1 MKKTIKAFCAC
12 LLVCATTTGCLS
24 IPNSQTVSPRYFKSK
39 VHGGVRSEMEQIN
52 FVKLR
57 MDKPTEELLGPNDVL
72 GIYIAGITG
81 AVDEAPPIHNIGP
94 SVSVNDKPASGYPYQ
109 VRSDGTLSLPMLPEP
124 IYVEGMSLVQ
134 AEEAIRAAYT
144 LKRQIVRADANIS
157 VSMIK
162 RRTYHVTVIREDIA
176 ADDMRST
183 TISSTMGGKGAG
195 YMAGMSRGT
204 ATSLELPAYRNDV
217 LEALSQTGG
226 LPGLNAKNE
235 VVILRKAYSEAFSK
249 TDYMDDDFNV
259 GRAQSQVADR
269 YNETGA
275 INDLSAELGIVRIPL
290 RVGPNETP
298 PQLTSEDV
306 TLYDGDVVYI
316 QSREAEVYYT
326 GGLIKGGVYP
336 IPRDYDLDV
345 MGAIATAGGTIGA
358 SAGAA
363 ANNATS
369 RVGSLVPASRILV
382 LREVNGKQYAIQIK
396 QKDMLSDPSQRIL
409 IEPND
414 VILVEYTPLELWFN
428 MMYNVINF
436 SVSPSDFD

>member
-1 MKKTIKAFCAC
+1 MKKTIKTFLAC
-12 LLVCATTTGCLS
+12 LFVCATAGGCLS
-24 IPNSQTVSPRYFKSK
+24 IPNSETVSAKYFKSK
-39 VHGGVRSEMEQIN
+39 MHGSPRADMEQIN

-57 MDKPTEELLGPNDVL
+57 MDKPAEEVLGPNDVL
-72 GIYIAGITG
+72 GIYIGGITG
-81 AVDEAPPIHNIGP
+81 TAEEAPPIHNIGVQT
-94 SVSVNDKPASGYPYQ
+94 SDRPASGYPYP
-109 VRSDGTLSLPMLPEP
+109 VRADGTLSLPMLPEP
-124 IYVEGMSLVQ
+124 LYVEGMTLVQ
-134 AEEAIRAAYT
+134 AEEAIRDAYT
-144 LKRQIVRADANIS
+144 LKRAIVRSDANIS
-157 VSMIK
+157 VSLIK
-162 RRTYHVTVIREDIA
+162 SRTYHVTVIREDIT
-176 ADDMRST
+176 ADDQRT
-183 TISSTMGGKGAG
+183 TAVAANKGAA

-235 VVILRKAYSEAFSK
+235 VVILRKAYSEKFSS
-249 TDYMDDDFNV
+249 TDYMD
-259 GRAQSQVADR
+259 GGYEQSQVAR
-269 YNETGA
+269 QYNENGNIT
-275 INDLSAELGIVRIPL
+275 NLNAELGIVRIPL

-363 ANNATS
+363 TNNSSS

-382 LREVNGKQYAIQIK
+382 LREVNGRQYAIRIK
-396 QKDMLSDPSQRIL
+396 QKEMLRDPSQRIL

-414 VILVEYTPLELWFN
+414 VILVEYTPIELWFN
-428 MMYNVINF
+428 MIYNAVNL

>member
-12 LLVCATTTGCLS
+12 LLVCATASGCLS

-57 MDKPTEELLGPNDVL
+57 MDKPAEELLGPNDVL

-81 AVDEAPPIHNIGP
+81 ALDEAPPIHNIGP
-94 SVSVNDKPASGYPYQ
+94 GVSTTDRPASGYPYQ

-144 LKRQIVRADANIS
+144 LKKQIVRADANIS

-176 ADDMRST
+176 ADDMRATNNSLAT
-183 TISSTMGGKGAG
+183 GKGAA
-195 YMAGMSRGT
+195 YMAGMNRGT

-235 VVILRKAYSEAFSK
+235 VVILRKAYSEEFSN
-249 TDYMDDDFNV
+249 TDYMSGNLDV
-259 GRAQSQVADR
+259 GYAQSQVADR
-269 YNETGA
+269 YNATGEIA
-275 INDLSAELGIVRIPL
+275 DLNSELGIVRIPL
-290 RVGPNETP
+290 RVGANETP

-345 MGAIATAGGTIGA
+345 MGAIATAGGTVGA

-363 ANNATS
+363 ASNTSS

-396 QKDMLSDPSQRIL
+396 QKEMLRDPSQRIL

-414 VILVEYTPLELWFN
+414 VILVEYTPIELWFN
-428 MMYNVINF
+428 MMYNMINV
-436 SVSPSDFD
+436 SISPSDFD

>member
-12 LLVCATTTGCLS
+12 LLVCATASGCLS

-57 MDKPTEELLGPNDVL
+57 MDKPAEELLGPNDVL

-81 AVDEAPPIHNIGP
+81 ALDEAPPIHNIGP
-94 SVSVNDKPASGYPYQ
+94 GVSTNDRPASGYPYQ

-144 LKRQIVRADANIS
+144 LKKQIVRADANIS

-176 ADDMRST
+176 ADDMRATNNSLAT
-183 TISSTMGGKGAG
+183 GKGAA
-195 YMAGMSRGT
+195 YMAGMNRGT

-235 VVILRKAYSEAFSK
+235 VVILRKAYSEEFSN
-249 TDYMDDDFNV
+249 TDYMSGNLDV
-259 GRAQSQVADR
+259 GYAQSKVADR
-269 YNETGA
+269 YNATGEIA
-275 INDLSAELGIVRIPL
+275 DLSSELGIVRIPL
-290 RVGPNETP
+290 RVGANEEP

-345 MGAIATAGGTIGA
+345 MGAIATVGGTVGA

-363 ANNATS
+363 ASNTSS

-396 QKDMLSDPSQRIL
+396 QKEMLRDPSQRIL

-414 VILVEYTPLELWFN
+414 VILVEYTPMELWFN
-428 MMYNVINF
+428 MMYNMINV
-436 SVSPSDFD
+436 SISPSDFE

>member
-1 MKKTIKAFCAC
+1 MKKTIKAFFAC
-12 LLVCATTTGCLS
+12 LFVCATAGGCLS
-24 IPNSQTVSPRYFKSK
+24 IPNSETVSAKYFKSK
-39 VHGGVRSEMEQIN
+39 MHGSPRADMEQIN

-57 MDKPTEELLGPNDVL
+57 MDKPAEEVLGPNDVL
-72 GIYIAGITG
+72 GIYIGGITG
-81 AVDEAPPIHNIGP
+81 QPNEAPPIHNIG
-94 SVSVNDKPASGYPYQ
+94 VQTTDRPASGYPYP

-124 IYVEGMSLVQ
+124 LYVEGMTIVQ

-144 LKRQIVRADANIS
+144 LKREIVRTDANIS
-157 VSMIK
+157 VSLIK
-162 RRTYHVTVIREDIA
+162 SRTYHVTVIREDVA
-176 ADDMRST
+176 SDDQRY
-183 TISSTMGGKGAG
+183 SSTVATTGKGAA

-235 VVILRKAYSEAFSK
+235 VVILRKAYSDEFSD
-249 TDYMDDDFNV
+249 TDYMGASLDA
-259 GRAQSQVADR
+259 GYAQSKVAQR
-269 YNETGA
+269 YNENGQIA
-275 INDLSAELGIVRIPL
+275 DLNSELGIVRIPL
-290 RVGPNETP
+290 RVGPNEEP

-363 ANNATS
+363 TNNSAS

-382 LREVNGKQYAIQIK
+382 LREVNGRQYAIQIK
-396 QKDMLSDPSQRIL
+396 QKEMLRDPSQRIL

-414 VILVEYTPLELWFN
+414 VILVEYTPIELWFN
-428 MMYNVINF
+428 MIYNAVNL

>member
-12 LLVCATTTGCLS
+12 LLVCATTSGCLS

-57 MDKPTEELLGPNDVL
+57 MDKPAEELLGPNDVL

-81 AVDEAPPIHNIGP
+81 ALEEAPPIHNIGP
-94 SVSVNDKPASGYPYQ
+94 GVSTTDRPASGYPYQ

-144 LKRQIVRADANIS
+144 LKKQIVRADANIS

-162 RRTYHVTVIREDIA
+162 RRTYHVTVIREDVA
-176 ADDMRST
+176 SDDMRT
-183 TISSTMGGKGAG
+183 SSNSLASGKGAS

-235 VVILRKAYSEAFSK
+235 VVILRKAYSEEFSN
-249 TDYMDDDFNV
+249 TDYMSGNLDV
-259 GRAQSQVADR
+259 GYAQSQVADR
-269 YNETGA
+269 YNATGE
-275 INDLSAELGIVRIPL
+275 ISDLNSELGIVRIPL
-290 RVGPNETP
+290 RVGANETP

-363 ANNATS
+363 TNNSAS

-396 QKDMLSDPSQRIL
+396 QKEMLRDPSQRIL

-414 VILVEYTPLELWFN
+414 VILVEYTPIELWFN
-428 MMYNVINF
+428 MLYNMVNL
-436 SVSPSDFD
+436 SVSPSDFK

>member
-1 MKKTIKAFCAC
+1 MRKTIKTFLAC
-12 LLVCATTTGCLS
+12 LLVCAVACGCVS
-24 IPNSQTVSPRYFKSK
+24 IPNSETVSPKYFRNKSQ
-39 VHGGVRSEMEQIN
+39 GGVRGEMEQIN

-57 MDKPTEELLGPNDVL
+57 MDKPAEELLGPNDVL

-81 AVDEAPPIHNIGP
+81 NTEEAPPIHNIG
-94 SVSVNDKPASGYPYQ
+94 SDTERPASGYPYM

-124 IYVEGMSLVQ
+124 IYVEGMTLIQ

-144 LKRQIVRADANIS
+144 LKRSIVRTDANIS
-157 VSMIK
+157 VSLIK
-162 RRTYHVTVIREDIA
+162 PRTYHVTVIREDVTS
-176 ADDMRST
+176 DDMRS
-183 TISSTMGGKGAG
+183 SASAYASNNKGAG
-195 YMAGMSRGT
+195 YMAGIARGT

-235 VVILRKAYSEAFSK
+235 VVILRKAYSDEFANQ
-249 TDYMDDDFNV
+249 DYMSGTDT
-259 GRAQSQVADR
+259 GYAQSQVARR
-269 YNETGA
+269 YNESGE
-275 INDLSAELGIVRIPL
+275 INNLNSDIGVLRIPL
-290 RVGPNETP
+290 RVGPNDTP

-345 MGAIATAGGTIGA
+345 MGAIATAGGTVGA

-363 ANNATS
+363 QGNS
-369 RVGSLVPASRILV
+369 IGKVGSILPASRILV
-382 LREVNGKQYAIQIK
+382 LREVNGRQYAIQIR
-396 QKDMLSDPSQRIL
+396 QREMLRDPSQRIL

-428 MMYNVINF
+428 MIYNTINF
-436 SVSPSDFD
+436 TVRYSDFK

>member
-1 MKKTIKAFCAC
+1 MKTTMKTFLAC
-12 LLVCATTTGCLS
+12 LLVCAVFGGCVS
-24 IPNSQTVSPRYFKSK
+24 IPNSETVSPRYFKSK
-39 VHGGVRSEMEQIN
+39 IHGGPRSQMEQIN

-57 MDKPTEELLGPNDVL
+57 MDKPAEELLGPNDVL

-81 AVDEAPPIHNIGP
+81 SLEDAPPIHNIG
-94 SVSVNDKPASGYPYQ
+94 SSTERPASGYPYV

-124 IYVEGMSLVQ
+124 IYVEGMSLIQ

-144 LKRQIVRADANIS
+144 LKREIVRSDANIS

-162 RRTYHVTVIREDIA
+162 PRTYHVTVIREDVTGT
-176 ADDMRST
+176 DMRSSNSNNST
-183 TISSTMGGKGAG
+183 NGRGSSYFAG
-195 YMAGMSRGT
+195 IARGT

-235 VVILRKAYSEAFSK
+235 VVILRKAYSDEFSNR
-249 TDYMDDDFNV
+249 DYGMDT
-259 GRAQSQVADR
+259 GYAQSQVARR
-269 YNETGA
+269 YNESGEITGL
-275 INDLSAELGIVRIPL
+275 NSDLGILRIPL
-290 RVGPNETP
+290 RVGPNDVP

-316 QSREAEVYYT
+316 QSREAEVFYT

-345 MGAIATAGGTIGA
+345 MGAIATAGGTVGA
-358 SAGAA
+358 SAGSHQS
-363 ANNATS
+363 NVVGK
-369 RVGSLVPASRILV
+369 VGSILPASRILV
-382 LREVNGKQYAIQIK
+382 LREVDGRQYAIQIR
-396 QKDMLSDPSQRIL
+396 QRDMLRDPSQRIL

-414 VILVEYTPLELWFN
+414 VILVEYTTFELWFN
-428 MMYNVINF
+428 MLYNTINF
-436 SVSPSDFD
+436 TVRYSDFK